1 MSKRSKD
8 GEWQRRGSYL
18 DGDGFIS
25 TLKLDCADIG
35 DDPAN
40 LALAN
45 TVRLVFDAQVV
56 ELGFEVAPA
65 GTPRIQSFELAEV
78 ANSKKFLDP
87 LEQPTLAVPTTSQ
100 RACPKSRT

>member
-1 MSKRSKD
+1 MSKRSND

-40 LALAN
+40 LALTN
-45 TVRLVFDAQVV
+45 TVRSVFHAQIV

-78 ANSKKFLDP
+78 ANSKELLDP